1 SHMEEDNA
9 GDIFKSL
16 SGGVVDVETEAFVS
30 LCGRRFNSK
39 LRVRGNI
46 LCVQAT
52 SEAIEPL
59 VFVLV
64 KHQVLKAEE
73 VDGHPEFSHGFI
85 IQFRNETLTV
95 FLREK
100 EERERWMIKV
110 ATASHDMAQAELD
123 ELSHRLFAASNGENG
138 VEKGEEK
145 TTESRQGSS
154 SFEDFFLTNPCTI
167 QHKFSITQKPGVPP
181 RLITYSET
189 IAESKLSI
197 ALPLEFV
204 KLYKQWTTETIQQIE
219 SFERR
224 CPAHDE
230 PSRQELSRLLR
241 ENSETLEQTW
251 EFLSTYSGPSFRKS
265 TEKRR
270 VAFAPVPTNLHYQ
283 RFGPLGGEERHVLS
297 AGVAAAL
304 PLRFQSGGLPKLRA
318 SLSLH
323 SAYTD
328 AIFSAKR
335 CELFEI
341 KKLIGALSHKLETEW
356 PSDKERERLDKLC
369 VDLQAGVKQVYAR
382 LRDVETGLAG
392 VERHVDSLMD
402 IGHSPDTLRN
412 QIDNIDAMLVSLQTK
427 IAVLDSLMESP
438 SELDSFARNT
448 RESMA
453 AVLDALLSLC
463 SSLIDAQ
470 QLGRLR
476 SLARSADAAIY
487 VHIVLRADFVFSQA
501 STIAATAVMSRLQ
514 QSWPMNGDKP
524 ADLLLL
530 VWSWISCYGDERG
543 MIEDA
548 TEAWRA
554 VSSRLLIRIVRA
566 PSSVTRTV
574 TPLVAGS
581 RHCVVVS
588 LPLPQDFFDS
598 LPAAL
603 KDPTHYIRVCCSF
616 WSLGVNHEATIGYQ
630 FGGVAAETATNQA
643 ALSDLQNYAN
653 TRSPQSAA
661 AQEALAELQVV
672 VRNEPSRKNMLL
684 YEWAMAAA
692 TALEGELVVSCK
704 SGKDRTA
711 MGVTLEQGRLMR
723 QASGLNATQAAEVV
737 DALRKSGARREVCRK
752 NIDKAA
758 YSFSAFQMHFLPK
771 SFRPPSGTFAH
782 GLST

>member
-1 SHMEEDNA
+1 MEEDNA

-16 SGGVVDVETEAFVS
+16 SGGQVDVEAEAFVK
-30 LCGRRFNSK
+30 LCDRSFNAK
-39 LRVRGNI
+39 IRVRGNI

-52 SEAIEPL
+52 SEAVEPL
-59 VFVLV
+59 IFILV

-73 VDGHPEFSHGFI
+73 SLPEFPHGFV
-85 IQFRNETLTV
+85 IQFKNESMSV
-95 FLREK
+95 FLKDK
-100 EERERWMIKV
+100 EERERWMVKV

-123 ELSHRLFAASNGENG
+123 EIAHRLFDASNAENG
-138 VEKGEEK
+138 VDKKEEK
-145 TTESRQGSS
+145 SAEGKHGSS
-154 SFEDFFLTNPCTI
+154 SFEHFFLTNPCTI
-167 QHKFSITQKPGVPP
+167 QHKFSVTQKAGVPA
-181 RLITYSET
+181 RLITYAET
-189 IAESKLSI
+189 IYESKLSI
-197 ALPLEFV
+197 SLPLEFV
-204 KLYKQWTTETIQQIE
+204 KLYKQWTTEMIQQIE
-219 SFERR
+219 AFERR
-224 CPAHDE
+224 CPAQDE
-230 PSRQELSRLLR
+230 SSRQELCRLLR

-283 RFGPLGGEERHVLS
+283 RFGPIGGEERHVLT

-304 PLRFQSGGLPKLRA
+304 PLRFQSGGLPKLRS

-323 SAYTD
+323 PAYTD
-328 AIFSAKR
+328 AIFSSKR
-335 CELFEI
+335 SELFEI

-356 PSDKERERLDKLC
+356 PNDKGTDRLDKLC

-392 VERHVDSLMD
+392 VERHVDSLID
-402 IGHSPDTLRN
+402 IGHAPDTLRN
-412 QIDNIDAMLVSLQTK
+412 QLDNVDAMLVSLQTK

-438 SELDSFARNT
+438 SELSSFSRNT

-463 SSLIDAQ
+463 TSLIDAQ

-476 SLARSADAAIY
+476 SLARSADAAVY
-487 VHIVLRADFVFSQA
+487 VHILLRADFVFSQA
-501 STIAATAVMSRLQ
+501 STIAATAVMTRLLRG
-514 QSWPMNGDKP
+514 WPMNGDKP

-530 VWSWISCYGDERG
+530 VWSWISLYGDERG

-554 VSSRLLIRIVRA
+554 ISSRLLIRLVRS
-566 PSSVTRTV
+566 PSSVSRTV
-574 TPLVAGS
+574 TPLIAGS
-581 RHCVVVS
+581 RHCVIVS
-588 LPLPQDFFDS
+588 LPLPQDVFDA

-603 KDPTHYIRVCCSF
+603 RDPAHYIRLCTSF
-616 WSLGVNHEATIGYQ
+616 WTLGVNHEATIGYQ
-630 FGGVAAETATNQA
+630 FGGVAAETAINQT
-643 ALSDLQNYAN
+643 ALSDLDNYAR
-653 TRSPQSAA
+653 TRSPLSAA
-661 AQEALAELQVV
+661 AQEALGELQVV

-684 YEWAMAAA
+684 YEWAMAAG
-692 TALEGELVVSCK
+692 TELDGELVVSCK

-737 DALRKSGARREVCRK
+737 DALRKNGARREVCRK

>member
-1 SHMEEDNA
+1 MEEDNA

-16 SGGVVDVETEAFVS
+16 SGGKVDVETEAFVK
-30 LCGRRFNSK
+30 LCDRSFNAR

-46 LCVQAT
+46 LCVQAI
-52 SEAIEPL
+52 SEAVEPL
-59 VFVLV
+59 IFILV
-64 KHQVLKAEE
+64 KHQVLKAE
-73 VDGHPEFSHGFI
+73 DNHPDFPHGFV
-85 IQFRNETLTV
+85 IQFKNETLTV
-95 FLREK
+95 YLKDK
-100 EERERWMIKV
+100 EERERWMVKV

-123 ELSHRLFAASNGENG
+123 EIAHRLFAASTAENG
-138 VEKGEEK
+138 VDHKEEK
-145 TTESRQGSS
+145 TAEGKPGSS

-167 QHKFSITQKPGVPP
+167 QHKFSITQKAGVPA

-197 ALPLEFV
+197 ALPVEFV
-204 KLYKQWTTETIQQIE
+204 KLYKQWTTEMIQQIE

-224 CPAHDE
+224 CPAQDE
-230 PSRQELSRLLR
+230 SSRQELCRLLR

-265 TEKRR
+265 IEKRR

-283 RFGPLGGEERHVLS
+283 RFGPIGGEERHVLT

-304 PLRFQSGGLPKLRA
+304 PLRFQSGGLPKLRS

-323 SAYTD
+323 PAYTD

-335 CELFEI
+335 SELFEI
-341 KKLIGALSHKLETEW
+341 KKMIGALSYKLENEW
-356 PSDKERERLDKLC
+356 PNDKECDRLDKLC

-402 IGHSPDTLRN
+402 IGHAPDTLRN
-412 QIDNIDAMLVSLQTK
+412 QLDNMDAMLVSLQTK
-427 IAVLDSLMESP
+427 IAVIDSLMESP
-438 SELDSFARNT
+438 SELSSFSLNT
-448 RESMA
+448 RESMIG
-453 AVLDALLSLC
+453 VLDALLSLC
-463 SSLIDAQ
+463 TSLIDAQ

-476 SLARSADAAIY
+476 SLARSADTAVY
-487 VHIVLRADFVFSQA
+487 VHIILRADFVFSQA

-514 QSWPMNGDKP
+514 RGWPMNG
-524 ADLLLL
+524 
-530 VWSWISCYGDERG
+530 G
-543 MIEDA
+543 
-548 TEAWRA
+548 AWRSI
-554 VSSRLLIRIVRA
+554 SSRLLIRLVRC
-566 PSSVTRTV
+566 PSSVSRTV

-581 RHCVVVS
+581 RHCVIVS
-588 LPLPQDFFDS
+588 LPLPQDFFDA
-598 LPAAL
+598 LPPAL
-603 KDPTHYIRVCCSF
+603 RDPAHYIRVCTSF

-630 FGGVAAETATNQA
+630 FGGVAAETAINQT
-643 ALSDLQNYAN
+643 ALSDLQSYASS
-653 TRSPQSAA
+653 RSPLSAA

-672 VRNEPSRKNMLL
+672 VRADPSRKNMLL
-684 YEWAMAAA
+684 YEWAMAAG
-692 TALEGELVVSCK
+692 TELDGELVVSCK

-737 DALRKSGARREVCRK
+737 DALRKNGARREVCRK